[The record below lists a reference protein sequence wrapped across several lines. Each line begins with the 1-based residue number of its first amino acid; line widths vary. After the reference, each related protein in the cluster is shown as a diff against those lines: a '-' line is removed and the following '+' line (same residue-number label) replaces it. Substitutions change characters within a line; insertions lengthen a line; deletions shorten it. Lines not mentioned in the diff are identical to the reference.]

1 VPARRETLGHDQLLP
16 SRGLEPCRVVARGPS
31 VEVSAGEPF
40 SLWGKS
46 FDAVVLI
53 SLILRVFS
61 YNSLFMLVPL
71 SSD

>member
-1 VPARRETLGHDQLLP
+1 M
-16 SRGLEPCRVVARGPS
+16 VARGPS
-31 VEVSAGEPF
+31 VEVPVGEPF

-53 SLILRVFS
+53 FLILRVFS
-61 YNSLFMLVPL
+61 YTGLFMLVPL